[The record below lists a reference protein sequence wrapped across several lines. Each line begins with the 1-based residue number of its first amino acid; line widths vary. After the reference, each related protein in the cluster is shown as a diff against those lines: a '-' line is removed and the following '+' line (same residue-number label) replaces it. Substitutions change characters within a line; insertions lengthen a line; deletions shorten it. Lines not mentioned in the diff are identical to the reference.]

1 MEQQMSAPSGPDEDA
16 SSDGGQKDASRRD
29 DLQTQLNA
37 KRAEIEERVRSTRA
51 DLEGRVSDA
60 RAQFDQAN
68 ERVEAR
74 VGRNLVMAVGI
85 GVGLGAVLL
94 LSLFL
99 FKGLFAV
106 FGAAVVVFTSLELST
121 ALTHAGRRTDRWPA
135 AAAGLVIVGAAYF
148 ADGPTR
154 WAVIIAAITFVLV
167 WRLIAQM
174 AAADGRPVLEVA
186 LDLAAAVFVQAYI
199 AGLGS
204 FAVILV
210 AREGGEYWVF
220 AFIALVVVV
229 DVGAYVSGLSF
240 GRHPMAP
247 RVSPNKTWE
256 GFIGALVLSQI
267 AGVLFALFLLDQ
279 PWWVGMIFAAVLLL
293 SATVGDLSE
302 SMIKRDI
309 GIKDMSS
316 WLPGHGGFLDRLD
329 SILPSAPVAF
339 AMFVIFA

>member
-1 MEQQMSAPSGPDEDA
+1 MA
-16 SSDGGQKDASRRD
+16 SSVTTPDDGDPSPSTPHQDGRR
-29 DLQTQLNA
+29 QSQLNA

-51 DLEGRVSDA
+51 DLEGRVTEA
-60 RAQFDQAN
+60 RAHFDQAN

-74 VGRNLVMAVGI
+74 VGRNLVMAIGI
-85 GVGLGAVLL
+85 GVGLGATLL
-94 LSLFL
+94 LSLFVV
-99 FKGLFAV
+99 KELFAL
-106 FGAAVVVFTSLELST
+106 FGAAVVVFTTLELAT
-121 ALTHAGRRTDRWPA
+121 ALRHSDRRADRWPA
-135 AAAGLVIVGAAYF
+135 AAAGLVIVAAAYF
-148 ADGPTR
+148 TDGPTR

-174 AAADGRPVLEVA
+174 VAGDGRPALAVV
-186 LDLAAAVFVQAYI
+186 LDLAAAVFVQAYV

-210 AREGGEYWVF
+210 ARDGGELWVL

-229 DVGAYVSGLSF
+229 DVGAYASGLTF

-256 GFIGALVLSQI
+256 GFAGALVLSQV
-267 AGVLFALFLLDQ
+267 AGVLLAVFLLGQ
-279 PWWVGMIFAAVLLL
+279 PWWVGMIFAAVIIV
-293 SATVGDLSE
+293 SATIGDLSE

-309 GIKDMSS
+309 GVKDMSS

-329 SILPSAPVAF
+329 SILPSAPIAYLL
-339 AMFVIFA
+339 FVVFS

>member
-1 MEQQMSAPSGPDEDA
+1 MAGRVTGQHLGEDPPPPRRAGDARPD
-16 SSDGGQKDASRRD
+16 
-29 DLQTQLNA
+29 LHHQLNA
-37 KRAEIEERVRSTRA
+37 KRAEIEERVRTTRA
-51 DLEGRVSDA
+51 DLEGRVTDV

-85 GVGLGAVLL
+85 GLALGAILVV
-94 LSLFL
+94 SLFF

-106 FGAAVVVFTSLELST
+106 FGAAVVVFTTLELAT
-121 ALTHAGRRTDRWPA
+121 ALKHADRRTDRWPA
-135 AAAGLVIVGAAYF
+135 AGAALVFVAAAYF
-148 ADGPTR
+148 TDGPTR
-154 WAVIIAAITFVLV
+154 WAVMIAAVTFVVV

-174 AAADGRPVLEVA
+174 AAADGRAPLAVV
-186 LDLAAAVFVQAYI
+186 LDLAAAVFTQAYI

-210 AREGGEYWVF
+210 SRDGGELWVF

-229 DVGAYVSGLSF
+229 DVGAYASGLAF
-240 GRHPMAP
+240 GRHAMAP

-267 AGVLFALFLLDQ
+267 AGVAFAVFLLGQ
-279 PWWVGMIFAAVLLL
+279 PWWVGTIFGTVIIA

-329 SILPSAPVAF
+329 SILPSAPVAYLL
-339 AMFVIFA
+339 FVIFT